1 MNENPETNSP
11 SWFEKPA
18 NVNRLIVGLVVACV
32 ALLLVE
38 LIFGGS
44 FYSDH
49 HPAHFPS
56 VEHVFGYQALL
67 GFVAFVV
74 VVFLGT
80 MLRYVIRRSENYYD
94 Q

>member
-1 MNENPETNSP
+1 MNENSDTSSP

-18 NVNRLIVGLVVACV
+18 NVNRLVVGLAVACV
-32 ALLLVE
+32 TLLVVE
-38 LIFGGS
+38 LIFGSS
-44 FYSDH
+44 FYDEH
-49 HPAHFPS
+49 HPAHFPL
-56 VEHVFGYQALL
+56 EQMFGYQALL

-80 MLRYVIRRSENYYD
+80 MLRFVIRRSEDYYD